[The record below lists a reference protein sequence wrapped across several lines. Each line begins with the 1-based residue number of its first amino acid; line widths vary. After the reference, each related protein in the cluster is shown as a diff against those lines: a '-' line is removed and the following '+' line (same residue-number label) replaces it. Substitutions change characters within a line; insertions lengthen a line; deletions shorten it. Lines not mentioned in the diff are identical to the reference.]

1 MGEFLQ
7 TMAIWS
13 YEIMAISWWMIEQ
26 TYRTLLHKLKWME
39 HITSYHVVFDVHNNH
54 LPKKLVMENKEYS
67 NRMSKLII
75 AWHMQLWSYT
85 IQDQAWGAVFFIIFI
100 WLTIDIQTGGS
111 CITYYYSL
119 YVLNLF
125 YFLIAFK
132 TVLFCQ

>member
-54 LPKKLVMENKEYS
+54 LPKKLVMENKEYN

-75 AWHMQLWSYT
+75 ACAYADVIIHHSRPSLRCS
-85 IQDQAWGAVFFIIFI
+85 FF
-100 WLTIDIQTGGS
+100 L
-111 CITYYYSL
+111 
-119 YVLNLF
+119 
-125 YFLIAFK
+125 
-132 TVLFCQ
+132 